1 MGAEPT
7 PIAWGE
13 VYSALQL
20 GTIDAAEAQPTAI
33 KGAKLYE
40 VIKNVTKTGHI
51 QLVTAL
57 VVSAD
62 AWDQI
67 SPENQK
73 IVRDLAVENGRFA
86 SQLTIDLGEK
96 ALADVAAGGVTIS
109 EVDLAPFKEAVSGVY
124 SLLELEYE
132 AAIVNKVL
140 GR

>member
-1 MGAEPT
+1 MEPT

-57 VVSAD
+57 VISAHSWNALSD
-62 AWDQI
+62 
-67 SPENQK
+67 EHK
-73 IVRDLAVENGRFA
+73 TIVRDLAVENGRYA
-86 SQLTIDLGEK
+86 SGLTIEMGDK
-96 ALADVAAGGVTIS
+96 ALEDVAASGVTIS
-109 EVDLAPFKEAVSGVY
+109 EVDLEPFKTAVQPVYELLNLTAEAQMVQD
-124 SLLELEYE
+124 
-132 AAIVNKVL
+132 VL
-140 GR
+140 SE